1 MSNAYVL
8 RQGRELRFSPRWDVE
23 SLVFDANTSDI
34 FVLPA
39 LGRLI
44 LESLQEAGAMDVQS
58 IANAI
63 GNDPSVVD
71 VESHEMVSEMLIQ
84 LANCQLVEPLCVD
97 CCGSNPH

>member
-23 SLVFDANTSDI
+23 SLVFDANTSDV
-34 FVLPA
+34 FVLPE

-44 LESLQEAGAMDVQS
+44 LECLQEDGAMDAQ
-58 IANAI
+58 ALTNAVC
-63 GNDPSVVD
+63 NEPAVVGL
-71 VESHEMVSEMLIQ
+71 ENHEMVSEMLIQ